1 MPSAND
7 MVANALRELA
17 DLLAVAGGDPYRVR
31 AYEKAARSVAGYPL
45 DVGRLDARALEQIP
59 AVGEHIAAKIAELL
73 ATGRLAELEE
83 LRAQLPAGL
92 RSLLEV
98 PGLGPRRAHQV
109 YEELHVASVPELLEA
124 LRRRRLRQ
132 LRGWGPAS
140 EERLAAALARHEE
153 MGGRLQL
160 GSALE
165 LAEELLDAVR
175 AIPAV
180 ERAEVAGSLRRR
192 CETIG
197 DIDLLAASHEPE
209 AVMEAFARLPS
220 VAQVP
225 ARGPTKAVARTASGV
240 HVDLRVVAPGS
251 WGAALVYFT
260 GSKAH
265 GIHLRRLAR
274 RRGMKLSEYALER
287 RDATV
292 VAAATEEEVYEALGL
307 AWVPPVLRED
317 RGEVDAAQARRLPH
331 LVQLGDLRG
340 DLHTHTTLTDG
351 LATLEELVAAA
362 RRHGYRYLAV
372 TDHAPALRMQRMTA
386 DKALAQRAALRAL
399 ERDDGIALLHGSELN
414 IQADGSLDFDDEF
427 LAGFDIL
434 VASVH
439 SAFELGR
446 EAMTRRLIRA
456 IEHPAVNV
464 IGHPTSRS
472 IGRRPPI
479 DFDAEAVFAAAARS
493 GTALEINSFPD
504 RLDLPDELA
513 RLARERGVMLAISSD
528 AHALRHLDNLRY
540 GVATAQRGWVEPE
553 QVINTWPLERLRA
566 FLAKGRRLSTAR

>member
-1 MPSAND
+1 VPSAND